1 MSQQDPPPGTET
13 ATPDSHA
20 PAIRNRKDLYRLS
33 LAALGVVYGDIGTS
47 PLYAIRECFLPPHG
61 VEVVAG
67 NVLGILSLVFWSL
80 SLVVV
85 FKYLVVVMRA
95 DNRGDGGIMALL
107 TLVISSTRRPPRGEK
122 GYRRWGVLV
131 SLGLFGASLLFAEG
145 MITPAI
151 SVLSAVEGLEVA
163 TPLFRPAVVPITV
176 LILLGLFLVQ
186 RRGTAAVGRVF
197 GPLMTIWFLVIAAL
211 GLPAILRRPEV
222 LAALDPRWAF
232 AFFVDNGLHGFL
244 ILGAVVL
251 CFTGTE
257 ALYADMGHFGA
268 RPIRFAWTRLVFP
281 ALLLNYF
288 GQGALVLERGAEV
301 VRNPFYSLAPPVL
314 LYPTVAIAT
323 AAAVIASQ
331 ALISGAFSLVQQAIQ
346 LGYSPRLTIVHT
358 SAEARGQ
365 IYVPEINSIL
375 MLACIALVLAFR
387 ESTNLAAAYGIAV
400 LGTMVITSLLVY
412 AVTRQVWRW
421 RLWQSLLLVG
431 CFLAIEIPFLLANTN
446 KLLHGG
452 WVPLVVG
459 IVFFT
464 LMRVWKWGR
473 RALSEQLEAGRL
485 PIDLFLADAQRR
497 KLHRV
502 PGTAVIMTSL
512 VDGTP
517 PVLLHQV
524 KHNKVLH
531 EKVVLLTIRTEGM
544 PRVPRIER
552 VQVRELGAGF
562 FQVIGRYGFMESPD
576 VPSLLRWAER
586 FGLQVGK
593 DVSYFLGRET
603 LLRSDKSKA
612 PGWMI
617 GLFSFLSRNARPAT
631 HFYHLPPNRVVE
643 LGAQVAI

>member
-1 MSQQDPPPGTET
+1 MGLQEPPSGPDS
-13 ATPDSHA
+13 APQDSHA
-20 PAIRNRKDLYRLS
+20 PVIRNRKDLYRLS

-61 VEVVAG
+61 VEVAVG

-80 SLVVV
+80 TLVVV
-85 FKYLVVVMRA
+85 FKYLIVVMRA

-107 TLVISSTRRPPRGEK
+107 TLVISSTRRPPRGAK

-145 MITPAI
+145 MFTPAI
-151 SVLSAVEGLEVA
+151 SVLSAVEGLQVA
-163 TPLFRPAVVPITV
+163 TPLFQPAVVPVTV

-186 RRGTAAVGRVF
+186 RRGTAAVGKVF
-197 GPLMTIWFLVIAAL
+197 GPLMTIWFFVIAAL
-211 GLPAILRRPEV
+211 GLPAILRHPSV
-222 LAALDPRWAF
+222 LAALDPRWGF
-232 AFFVDNGLHGFL
+232 AFFADNGLHGFL

-268 RPIRFAWTRLVFP
+268 KPIRFAWTTMVFP

-288 GQGALVLERGAEV
+288 GQGALLLERGAEV
-301 VRNPFYSLAPPVL
+301 VHNPFYSLAPPML

-365 IYVPEINSIL
+365 IYVPEINTIL
-375 MLACIALVLAFR
+375 MVACIALVLAFR

-400 LGTMVITSLLVY
+400 LGTMVITSLLVF
-412 AVTRQVWRW
+412 AVTRQVWGW
-421 RLWQSLLLVG
+421 RLWQSVLLVG
-431 CFLAIEIPFLLANTN
+431 CFLAIEIPFLLANMN

-459 IVFFT
+459 LLFFT

-473 RALSEQLEAGRL
+473 RMLSEQLEAGRL
-485 PIDLFLADAQRR
+485 PIDLFLADAERR

-502 PGTAVIMTSL
+502 PGTAVVMTSL

-517 PVLLHQV
+517 PLLLHQV

-531 EKVVLLTIRTEGM
+531 EKVVLLTIRTEGV
-544 PRVPRIER
+544 PRVPRVER
-552 VQVRELGAGF
+552 VQVRELGSGF

-586 FGLQVGK
+586 FGLEAGK

-603 LLRSDKSKA
+603 LLRSDKSKS

-643 LGAQVAI
+643 LGSQVAI